1 MSISNYQVLEVCHIY
16 STDGTY
22 FWPLVLVETKVH
34 GNKCNFY
41 IHFWPVIGGS
51 NCFGTWRNVGG
62 PTCAQFLEE
71 NAPPPRVL
79 KGAGQTLESPYL
91 P

>member
-34 GNKCNFY
+34 GNECNFY
-41 IHFWPVIGGS
+41 IHFWPLLVVAIVLVPGEML
-51 NCFGTWRNVGG
+51 VDD
-62 PTCAQFLEE
+62 PLVEE